1 MRKLTKYWGALMLLL
16 LSLSAQAQMQEPEM
30 ADVLREN
37 GKIFVVIIIM
47 AIIFLGI
54 AAYLFT
60 LDRKISKME
69 KEQNQ

>member
-54 AAYLFT
+54 AAYLFN